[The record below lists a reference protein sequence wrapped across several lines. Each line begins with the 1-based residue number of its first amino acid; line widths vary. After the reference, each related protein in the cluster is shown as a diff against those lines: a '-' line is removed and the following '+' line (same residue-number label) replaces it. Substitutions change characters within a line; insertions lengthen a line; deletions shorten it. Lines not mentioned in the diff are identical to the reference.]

1 MEFGYVKRAF
11 LGVQV
16 QNITNFISQTYDL
29 DSNRGVLITKVVD
42 GGAALKSG
50 IKDLDVILSIDNI
63 EVNSVNALQEK
74 ICQYDSGNKINCLIK
89 RNKKE
94 MQIEVIL
101 R

>member
-1 MEFGYVKRAF
+1 MFKYKILQILF
-11 LGVQV
+11 HKH
-16 QNITNFISQTYDL
+16 ITWIAIE
-29 DSNRGVLITKVVD
+29 VLITKVVD
-42 GGAALKSG
+42 GGAALKYG